1 MHTVLRNFINTLRRF
16 RLATTLNLVGLALAF
31 ASFIVILIQTQ
42 HDLGFDRFHPKVDRI
57 YRVEVSFDGVRY
69 NVLVGRKWAELIQ
82 GRFPQIELT
91 GLRMDYSP
99 AGNYLKV
106 DRNGTLSGFNEDA
119 NLVHPDFAEV
129 FDFQMLEGDRKAL
142 ERPGNVILSQS
153 VAHRLFGDEDA
164 LNKTIIF
171 GDTTMTVGG
180 VYRDFPRNTLVRNII
195 YYGINPNVWSGWDGW
210 QYNYELFLTLRE
222 GVNKE
227 DAEKLLR
234 DMIATSPDIPQ
245 WVRDYK
251 IRLSNLPDIYY
262 ATDMQFDPGPKGSP
276 TKTSLLLVVSLLI
289 VFIASF
295 NYVNFSVSL
304 VPLRIN
310 NINIQK
316 VLGCEIS
323 TLRLM
328 MVFEAVGI
336 CLIAFLISLF
346 GVWWLGS
353 SQLST
358 LLDAGIDLWSH
369 AGVVSIALLIA
380 LAVGVIAGLY
390 PAFYATRF
398 APALVL
404 KGSFGLSPKGRL
416 LRTLLI
422 SFQYIVSI
430 GLIIASLVMHLQNR
444 YLLTQDMGY
453 DTSHV
458 AVVKLNHEM
467 ISNSERLVSELKRN
481 PQVTNVAFSQFL
493 FGTGDAQQQSVD
505 VNGEGIKYAYI
516 IVTSDFL
523 KLMDIHISEGRDYL
537 LSDEQREEDM
547 LIANKSFLQATG
559 FELGHSVNDQDPIIG
574 VVDNINFRPLK
585 FDSEEPLCFSVR
597 EAGGGMGMDW
607 CYIRFEGDP
616 YACVDHIKRSVS
628 AIDPT
633 FPFDVQF
640 YDSVFNSVYQTERK
654 LTSLIS
660 LFSLLAIS
668 ISLGGILGLIF
679 LEAQYRRREIGVRKV
694 YGSSVMAIIRMFN
707 LKYTRIICGCFLI
720 AAPIAWWGVNEWL
733 KEFAF
738 RMPIYWWIF
747 AIAFVVVEMITAF
760 IVTAQSW
767 RIANEN
773 PVNSIKSE

>member
-1 MHTVLRNFINTLRRF
+1 MHTVLRNFINTLCRF
-16 RLATTLNLVGLALAF
+16 RLATILNLVGLALAF

-99 AGNYLKV
+99 VGNYLKV

-142 ERPGNVILSQS
+142 ERPGNVILPQS

-164 LNKTIIF
+164 LNQTIVF

-262 ATDMQFDPGPKGSP
+262 ATDMQFDPDPKGSS

-336 CLIAFLISLF
+336 CLIAFVISLF
-346 GVWWLGS
+346 GVWCLGN

-358 LLDAGIDLWSH
+358 LLDAGIDLGSH
-369 AGVVSIALLIA
+369 VGVVSIALLIA
-380 LAVGVIAGLY
+380 LAVGIIAGLY

-430 GLIIASLVMHLQNR
+430 GLIIVSLVMHLQNR
-444 YLLTQDMGY
+444 YLLAQDMGY

-458 AVVKLNHEM
+458 AVVKLNQE
-467 ISNSERLVSELKRN
+467 ITANSGRLISELKRN

-516 IVTSDFL
+516 VVTSDFL

-537 LSDEQREEDM
+537 LSDEQREEDI

-559 FELGHSVNDQDPIIG
+559 FEVGHNVYDRNPIIG

-585 FDSEEPLCFSVR
+585 FDSEEPLCFSVQ
-597 EAGGGMGMDW
+597 ETGGFMAMDW
-607 CYIRFEGDP
+607 CYVRFEGDP

-640 YDSVFNSVYQTERK
+640 YDSVYNSVYQTERK

-694 YGSSVMAIIRMFN
+694 YGSSVLAIIRMFN
-707 LKYTRIICGCFLI
+707 LKYARIICGCFLI

-733 KEFAF
+733 KEFAS
-738 RMPIYWWIF
+738 RIPMHWWIF
-747 AIAFVVVEMITAF
+747 AIAFVIVEVITGL